1 MVGGWAGEMQARRP
15 EGSMTQAVAGFGSVW
30 GRECRAPAGG
40 SEAGIGRG
48 HGDQRSLRDR
58 AIKPVLAGGNPTS

>member
-40 SEAGIGRG
+40 RPALGGG
-48 HGDQRSLRDR
+48 MGDQRSLRDR
-58 AIKPVLAGGNPTS
+58 ATKPVLASTNPTL